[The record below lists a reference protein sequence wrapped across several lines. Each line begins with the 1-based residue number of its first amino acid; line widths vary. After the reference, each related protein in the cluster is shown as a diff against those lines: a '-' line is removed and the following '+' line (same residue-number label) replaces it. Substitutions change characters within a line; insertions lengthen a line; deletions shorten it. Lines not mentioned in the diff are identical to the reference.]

1 MQRGPGQAVLLAR
14 AQTSAG
20 PILRGVRLCR
30 DRNCRPPRI
39 APYTLAVRR
48 AGPVQR
54 FLLALPAVL
63 CECRGKQLVEGL
75 LRLAYTG
82 SGLGCLHNSTIA
94 LRVII
99 LRRERVESEEKE
111 WMRGT
116 NRSPPYWTFST
127 LQQETAGGQMPKD
140 LIQDRKK
147 INPGCDRLNHCKRY
161 KLP

>member
-1 MQRGPGQAVLLAR
+1 VNVG
-14 AQTSAG
+14 SK
-20 PILRGVRLCR
+20 
-30 DRNCRPPRI
+30 
-39 APYTLAVRR
+39 
-48 AGPVQR
+48 
-54 FLLALPAVL
+54 
-63 CECRGKQLVEGL
+63 ELVEGL

-99 LRRERVESEEKE
+99 LRRERVESEEKVGGGQIDPYPI
-111 WMRGT
+111 R
-116 NRSPPYWTFST
+116 RSAHCSS
-127 LQQETAGGQMPKD
+127 AGGQMPKD